1 MLLVPPEKHC
11 AVCRKF
17 VDAHTNKKLGGIRD
31 TLPLAG
37 QQPELEN
44 EVKRLRGLCCEAIN

>member
-1 MLLVPPEKHC
+1 VPPEKHC